1 MQVIKYKGGMTMVDR
16 SDAPNYQCKNCFKVW
31 WRDDFEQS
39 LFIACQNCH
48 GQLRNITN
56 DDPIEI

>member
-1 MQVIKYKGGMTMVDR
+1 MQG
-16 SDAPNYQCKNCFKVW
+16 FKVW

-39 LFIACQNCH
+39 LFIVCQNCH
-48 GQLRNITN
+48 GQLRDITN